1 MLIRHSTRRLNYCWF
16 RERVNRLKKVIFFTS
31 SHRIGLTGLLAE
43 AACFLNKERGETFL
57 FISGQREQFP
67 DLFDNLRHN
76 HVRHEKIEGL
86 DDHKDLFRII
96 KDFNLLVD
104 QFKPDIVHTQTNW
117 QLVIAVMTK
126 VLHRKHFFIFYTVHG
141 YRHNYRWRSIA
152 ARYIIGLGL
161 YLFADKVITSSSF
174 LKKKFSFMRGRN
186 EVIFLGL
193 DNSFLGDFDLPEF
206 NGTKRIIFPG
216 EFRKGKNQDML
227 IRVFRKYIDETGDS
241 NVELYLPG
249 EGKKLEEY
257 RRLVSKLRLE
267 KKVFF
272 PGFLTRDQ
280 MIELYLRCQFAIIP
294 SNVETFGL
302 CITEPFVLGRVVIS
316 RHVGVADDV
325 ITHGENGFLYDTEEE
340 LLKLLIEILPDKERC
355 GSVAQKAFARRDTL
369 RWGELTEKYLA
380 LVDSHRSSKT
390 SQ

>member
-1 MLIRHSTRRLNYCWF
+1 M
-16 RERVNRLKKVIFFTS
+16 
-31 SHRIGLTGLLAE
+31 
-43 AACFLNKERGETFL
+43 FL

-67 DLFDNLRHN
+67 GLFDRLRDH

-96 KDFNLLVD
+96 REFNLLVD

-117 QLVIAVMTK
+117 QFVITVMTK
-126 VLHRKHFFIFYTVHG
+126 VLHRKHFSIFYTVHG
-141 YRHNYRWRSIA
+141 YRHNYRWRSIV
-152 ARYIIGLGL
+152 ARHIIGLGL
-161 YLFADKVITSSSF
+161 YLFADKIITSSSF
-174 LKKKFSFMRGRN
+174 VKNKFYFIGERN
-186 EVIFLGL
+186 EVIFLGVD
-193 DNSFLGDFDLPEF
+193 DNFLGDFGLPAF
-206 NGTKRIIFPG
+206 NGIKRIVFPG

-227 IRVFRKYIDETGDS
+227 IRALRKYIDKTGDS

-249 EGKKLEEY
+249 EGRKLKEY
-257 RRLVSKLRLE
+257 RGLVTKLSLE
-267 KKVFF
+267 KKVSF

-280 MIELYLRCQFAIIP
+280 MIELYVRCQFAIIP

-302 CITEPFVLGRVVIS
+302 CIAEPFAMGRVVIS

-340 LLKLLIEILPDKERC
+340 LLKLLIEILPDKAKC
-355 GSVAQKAFARRDTL
+355 SSVAQKALARRDTF

-380 LVDSHRSSKT
+380 LVDRHRSPKH